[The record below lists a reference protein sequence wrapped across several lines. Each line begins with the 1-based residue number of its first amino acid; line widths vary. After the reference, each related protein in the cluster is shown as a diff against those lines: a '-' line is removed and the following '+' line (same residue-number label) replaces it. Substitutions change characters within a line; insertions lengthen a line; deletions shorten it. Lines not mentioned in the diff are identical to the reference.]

1 MSSDTDHG
9 PVTIFG
15 PFIPIIVSRNS
26 TFLLLKKKRGFWFLG
41 DYFPH
46 TYVISFC
53 AGVLSTAK
61 RHAPDLRHSGRFNIY
76 FIRRLVPHV
85 LWYDG
90 DPMMEKF
97 YGDLGWNSL
106 AYFSHPYINCSN
118 TLGVPLFASSTLK
131 NQSEEPFYIFVSNL
145 LVFLLS
151 FKTLSSLA
159 F

>member
-9 PVTIFG
+9 PITIFG

-26 TFLLLKKKRGFWFLG
+26 TFLLLKKKRGFRFLG

-90 DPMMEKF
+90 DPMVEKF
-97 YGDLGWNSL
+97 YGDLGGNSP
-106 AYFSHPYINCSN
+106 AHFSPPYIYYSKI
-118 TLGVPLFASSTLK
+118 LAIPLFVSSALK
-131 NQSEEPFYIFVSNL
+131 N
-145 LVFLLS
+145 
-151 FKTLSSLA
+151 
-159 F
+159 